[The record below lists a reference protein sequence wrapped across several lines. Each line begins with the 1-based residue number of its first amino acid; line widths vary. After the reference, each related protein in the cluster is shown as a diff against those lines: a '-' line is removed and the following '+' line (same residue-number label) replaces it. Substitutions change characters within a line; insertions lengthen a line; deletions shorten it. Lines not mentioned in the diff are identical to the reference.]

1 MLWIAEKNGQ
11 VDILKLLD
19 LSGQRLDVKFILKTV
34 EPKCCCVTNC
44 SNTLRFVQI
53 PQYYIEIL
61 QEDGRFSII

>member
-19 LSGQRLDVKFILKTV
+19 LSGQRLDVKFILTETV
-34 EPKCCCVTNC
+34 ELKCCCVTNC

-53 PQYYIEIL
+53 PQYYIEI
-61 QEDGRFSII
+61 